1 MLKALSL
8 EQAHGLV
15 VLAMRYRGRAPQESF
30 PVRAASFAEDLE
42 NTDKRALFRAIKRL
56 RPDARHELI
65 ALMWVGTGVYRPDE
79 WPVAVRDARAN
90 QREADLLDMLENG
103 PLHEHLLCGLE
114 RLDLGIPGTA

>member
-1 MLKALSL
+1 MLKALSI

-15 VLAMRYRGRAPQESF
+15 VLAMRYRGRVPQDF
-30 PVRAASFAEDLE
+30 PARAASFAEDLE
-42 NTDKRALFRAIKRL
+42 NTDKRALLRAIKRL
-56 RPDARHELI
+56 RPGARHELT

-79 WPVAVRDARAN
+79 WRAAVRDARAN
-90 QREADLLDMLENG
+90 QRDADLLDMLENG